1 MASVFTIFGENAILA
16 ESANKMISDITGRA
30 GVLSKIFSKDRNTAM
45 AVGKTIAKG
54 DAVGAI
60 ARNPSAHLFWIFRSL
75 YGKVELQSLSSGS
88 SLCRWFGH
96 IRLGRQRQP

>member
-30 GVLSKIFSKDRNTAM
+30 GVLSKNFSKDRNTAM

-54 DAVGAI
+54 DSVGAI
-60 ARNPSAHLFWIFRSL
+60 ARNPSA
-75 YGKVELQSLSSGS
+75 Q
-88 SLCRWFGH
+88 
-96 IRLGRQRQP
+96 